1 MIIEMTLFNFFY
13 IILFIIFFLARYFM
27 LNIKLR
33 SYIEIL
39 STFLICMLNCSGI
52 VLLYLVKETLLIEN
66 LIRTIT
72 FFITTIILVQF
83 LFDDFIYTDIFDI
96 IVILGFP
103 VIPIVKNKNSSLWK
117 IINNYGNPWRILIIT
132 SIFSIVIIQLIVIIL
147 LWLNYLQN
155 F

>member
-13 IILFIIFFLARYFM
+13 IILFIIFFLARHLM

-39 STFLICMLNCSGI
+39 SIFLISMLNCSGI
-52 VLLYLVKETLLIEN
+52 VLLYLVKETLLLEN

-103 VIPIVKNKNSSLWK
+103 IIHIVKNKNSSLWK

-132 SIFSIVIIQLIVIIL
+132 SIFSMVLIQLIVIIL

>member
-1 MIIEMTLFNFFY
+1 
-13 IILFIIFFLARYFM
+13 
-27 LNIKLR
+27 
-33 SYIEIL
+33 
-39 STFLICMLNCSGI
+39 MLNCSGI
-52 VLLYLVKETLLIEN
+52 VLLYLVKETLLLEN